1 MPSRYATML
10 VLALAVMTGEQALA
24 HGEARARHGGTAVM
38 ASDLGFELVG
48 IPGGVALYIEDHG
61 KPLPATGFRGKMVL
75 LSGNE
80 KSEAELVAIPD
91 RGADIVRCHHPYRR
105 AGKNLFAIVCSAIQ
119 EHLQKDRVVV
129 NGC

>member
-1 MPSRYATML
+1 MPSRYATAL

-61 KPLPATGFRGKMVL
+61 KPLAPTGFRGKIAL
-75 LSGNE
+75 LSGTE
-80 KSEAELVAIPD
+80 KAEAELVPTAD
-91 RGADIVRCHHPYRR
+91 RLEARGLRLGPGVKAVATLTTAERKVITVRFSVR
-105 AGKNLFAIVCSAIQ
+105 
-119 EHLQKDRVVV
+119 
-129 NGC
+129 

>member
-80 KSEAELVAIPD
+80 KSEAELVATAD
-91 RGADIVRCHHPYRR
+91 RLEARGLRLGPGVKAVATLTTAERKVITVRFSLR
-105 AGKNLFAIVCSAIQ
+105 
-119 EHLQKDRVVV
+119 
-129 NGC
+129 